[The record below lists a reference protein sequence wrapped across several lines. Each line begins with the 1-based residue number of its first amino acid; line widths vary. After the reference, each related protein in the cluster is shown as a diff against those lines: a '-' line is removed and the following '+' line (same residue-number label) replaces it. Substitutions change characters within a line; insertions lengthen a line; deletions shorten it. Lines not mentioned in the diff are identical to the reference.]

1 MLETIRIMW
10 EGCQRDCFWM
20 IHRTELFRP
29 QTEKKVKT
37 NHLTITRLHHSL
49 LELIF
54 CCCWFFFLQ
63 RASKPTL
70 SGVLLWCK
78 KWWSQ
83 GVEFSLWTVSKVIC
97 CKRKTAVS
105 FWFGRCKWTLA
116 LKQVQYLRRKEN
128 EAWIPLASRKIIFL
142 TKQITRIFCFI
153 VYSMPLTTVTPFLQT
168 FFWLEKINWYKMTSN
183 D

>member
-1 MLETIRIMW
+1 MLETIRII
-10 EGCQRDCFWM
+10 ERDAKEVVFEWYTERNFSVHKLKRKLKPTTLQLQDSI
-20 IHRTELFRP
+20 IHSWSWYF
-29 QTEKKVKT
+29 V
-37 NHLTITRLHHSL
+37 
-49 LELIF
+49 F
-54 CCCWFFFLQ
+54 VGFFFLQ

-128 EAWIPLASRKIIFL
+128 EAWIPLASRKIIFFDK
-142 TKQITRIFCFI
+142 TDHA
-153 VYSMPLTTVTPFLQT
+153 YFL
-168 FFWLEKINWYKMTSN
+168 LHCI
-183 D
+183 

>member
-10 EGCQRDCFWM
+10 EGCQRGCFWM

-37 NHLTITRLHHSL
+37 DHLTITRLHHSL

-54 CCCWFFFLQ
+54 YCCFFFLQ

-78 KWWSQ
+78 KWWGQ

-116 LKQVQYLRRKEN
+116 LEQVQYLRRKEN
-128 EAWIPLASRKIIFL
+128 EAWIPLASRKIIFWRNRSRL
-142 TKQITRIFCFI
+142 FSALLYIACRWPQLPLFCKLSF
-153 VYSMPLTTVTPFLQT
+153 
-168 FFWLEKINWYKMTSN
+168 

>member
-1 MLETIRIMW
+1 MPKRLLLN
-10 EGCQRDCFWM
+10 D
-20 IHRTELFRP
+20 P
-29 QTEKKVKT
+29 QNGTFPSTDWKVKT
-37 NHLTITRLHHSL
+37 DHLTITRLHHSL

-54 CCCWFFFLQ
+54 CCCCFFFLQ

-105 FWFGRCKWTLA
+105 FWFGWCKWTLA
-116 LKQVQYLRRKEN
+116 IKQVKYLRRKPEN
-128 EAWIPLASRKIIFL
+128 EAWIPMASRKIFFSTQQVTLIFWRNTSPSL
-142 TKQITRIFCFI
+142 YIACRWPQLPLFCKLSF
-153 VYSMPLTTVTPFLQT
+153 
-168 FFWLEKINWYKMTSN
+168 

>member
-10 EGCQRDCFWM
+10 EGCQRGCFWM

-37 NHLTITRLHHSL
+37 DHVIQLQDSIIHSWSWY
-49 LELIF
+49 F
-54 CCCWFFFLQ
+54 VVVVFFFLQ

-168 FFWLEKINWYKMTSN
+168 FFWLEKNKLV
-183 D
+183 

>member
-70 SGVLLWCK
+70 SGLLLWCK

>member
-10 EGCQRDCFWM
+10 EGCQRGCFWM

-37 NHLTITRLHHSL
+37 DHLTITRLHHSL
-49 LELIF
+49 LELMF
-54 CCCWFFFLQ
+54 CCFWFFFFLQ

-83 GVEFSLWTVSKVIC
+83 GVGFSLWTVSKVIC

-168 FFWLEKINWYKMTSN
+168 FFWLEKNKLV
-183 D
+183 